1 MQRDTRVALAKQ
13 LAYIILTNNDTGVL
27 AKYMQ
32 FWSIIADIL
41 ILLLFHGRIKAS
53 PTPCVLFASAT
64 TPGFLG
70 TPHGSEESTE
80 VIGVHLAC
88 SNHT

>member
-1 MQRDTRVALAKQ
+1 M
-13 LAYIILTNNDTGVL
+13 
-27 AKYMQ
+27 
-32 FWSIIADIL
+32 IADIL
-41 ILLLFHGRIKAS
+41 TLLLFRGRIKAS
-53 PTPCVLFASAT
+53 PTPFMLFASAT